1 MARNPGARWEWRGKA
16 ARKRAESE
24 RRERERCKGCRYK
37 GRDCERKAREEVGRV
52 GRSFGSGWAGPD
64 SVVLRGG
71 HGWPWGEGT
80 GPPPPPRPFPP
91 FPPSTIVYGF
101 VVHFSSV
108 FHALC
113 HPFLPSCVRNQHLL
127 HTWFLVVCGSSCA
140 LSTRRIIRVV
150 ESDRYSFASG

>member
-1 MARNPGARWEWRGKA
+1 MRVGNGEGRQRG
-16 ARKRAESE
+16 SE
-24 RRERERCKGCRYK
+24 RRASGERGSAA
-37 GRDCERKAREEVGRV
+37 KA
-52 GRSFGSGWAGPD
+52 AGT
-64 SVVLRGG
+64 RGG
-71 HGWPWGEGT
+71 IARGRRGRRWDGWGAALGAGGRGQTAWCCGVGT
-80 GPPPPPRPFPP
+80 GGLGGRGPGLPPPPRPFPP

-127 HTWFLVVCGSSCA
+127 HTWFLVVCGFSCA

>member
-1 MARNPGARWEWRGKA
+1 MEGEEIGQMGRNPGARWEWRGKA

-80 GPPPPPRPFPP
+80 GPPPPT
-91 FPPSTIVYGF
+91 PS
-101 VVHFSSV
+101 
-108 FHALC
+108 
-113 HPFLPSCVRNQHLL
+113 LPSLRLL
-127 HTWFLVVCGSSCA
+127 LSMA
-140 LSTRRIIRVV
+140 LSSI
-150 ESDRYSFASG
+150 SHPSFMHSAILSFLLVFAINTCFTLGSLSFVDPRAHFQLDG